1 MSPSQPSLHSGV
13 RHYAFGAVAMVL
25 GSTMVLGVV
34 VGMNEMSQPPE
45 RNAVERAA
53 AIEVKQA
60 AKPKPKPVP
69 QKPRPKPRNTPKAP
83 PRPAL
88 AALGSGLGGIEFDLP
103 GLGFQELG
111 ADASNLLS
119 TDKEV
124 VHTAETVDS
133 PPKPVQQAPMQFPKK
148 LQDKGIEGY
157 VVLSVLVNKTGNI
170 ERVKVIESKPPA
182 VFDQAAIEGIRQ
194 WRFEPATYKGE
205 AVTLWIRQKV
215 RFELQGR

>member
-1 MSPSQPSLHSGV
+1 MSTSQPTLSSGI
-13 RHYAFGAVAMVL
+13 RHYAFGTVAMLL
-25 GSTMVLGVV
+25 GSTMVLGIV

-60 AKPKPKPVP
+60 PKPKPKQAAP
-69 QKPRPKPRNTPKAP
+69 KPRPKPRTTPKAP

-103 GLGFQELG
+103 GLGFQDLG
-111 ADASNLLS
+111 ADASDLLT

-124 VHTAETVDS
+124 VHTSETVDS
-133 PPKPVQQAPMQFPKK
+133 PPRPVQQAPMQFPKK
-148 LQDKGIEGY
+148 LQDKGIEGH

-170 ERVKVIESKPPA
+170 ERVKVIESRPPG
-182 VFDQAAIEGIRQ
+182 VFDQAALEGIRQ

-205 AVTLWIRQKV
+205 AVSLWIRQKV

>member
-1 MSPSQPSLHSGV
+1 MSTRHLVFGGV
-13 RHYAFGAVAMVL
+13 SMVL
-25 GSTMVLGVV
+25 GSTLVLGVV
-34 VGMNEMSQPPE
+34 VGMNELSQPPE
-45 RNAVERAA
+45 RQAVERAA

-60 AKPKPKPVP
+60 PKPKPKPQAP
-69 QKPRPKPRNTPKAP
+69 KPRPKPKVAPKAP

-88 AALGSGLGGIEFDLP
+88 SALGSGLAGIDFALP
-103 GLGFQELG
+103 GLGFQDLG
-111 ADASNLLS
+111 ADAQGLLT

-124 VHTAETVDS
+124 VHTSETVDT
-133 PPKPVQQAPMQFPKK
+133 PPRPVQQAPMEFPKK

-170 ERVKVIESKPPA
+170 ERVKVIESKPPG
-182 VFDQAAIEGIRQ
+182 VFDQAALDGIRQ

-205 AVTLWIRQKV
+205 AVSLWIRQKV